1 MIKSPNKTQ
10 IWPVPNNLTED
21 SLSRYLREFTFDI
34 HAFAH
39 QPSSPTNVCDYRV
52 VGDFELLFV
61 MSGQSLITIGQTL
74 HHFTKGD
81 IALIPPFIRNKIDTP
96 PEDPH
101 DNYFIHFD
109 VFPFYR
115 QAEFQQLL
123 EQAIERCTEE
133 LFSDFLHPLL
143 VQMEQER
150 ARKGPGSTLLLE
162 LLFRQL
168 LLSLLRHG
176 FEDTL
181 LHGHIGTAEENVLLD
196 QAIRF
201 IQANIEKPIKI
212 QDICEYLHIS
222 ESYLHKTFSGKMN
235 LSPNYMILL
244 CKVKRA
250 EQLLKTG
257 NYSIKEISER
267 LCFSSQY
274 YFSTVFKRYYG
285 ISPRLFQ
292 NSLFDTHKHTS
303 TTQDL

>member
-1 MIKSPNKTQ
+1 MTKHPQKTQ
-10 IWPVPNNLTED
+10 VWTVPNNLTED
-21 SLSRYLREFTFDI
+21 DLSRYLRDFSFDI

-39 QPSSPTNVCDYRV
+39 QPSSPTNICDYRV

-61 MSGQSLITIGQTL
+61 IKGQSLITIGPTL
-74 HHFTKGD
+74 HRFTQGNM
-81 IALIPPFIRNKIDTP
+81 ALIPHFIRNKIDTP

-115 QAEFQQLL
+115 QAEFQHLL
-123 EQAIERCTEE
+123 EQAILRCTDH
-133 LFSDFLHPLL
+133 LFSQFLYPLL

-150 ARKGPGSTLLLE
+150 ARKGPGSALLLE

-168 LLSLLRHG
+168 LLTLLRYG
-176 FEDTL
+176 FEDHMPL
-181 LHGHIGTAEENVLLD
+181 PQGHSTAAENAILD
-196 QAIRF
+196 QAIGF
-201 IQANIEKPIKI
+201 IQDNIEKTIKI
-212 QDICEYLHIS
+212 QDICEHLHIS
-222 ESYLHKTFSGKMN
+222 ESYLHKTFAGKMK

-274 YFSTVFKRYYG
+274 YFSTVFKRFYG
-285 ISPRLFQ
+285 VSPREFQ
-292 NSLFDTHKHTS
+292 NRLFDTCN
-303 TTQDL
+303 

>member
-1 MIKSPNKTQ
+1 MINSPNKTQ
-10 IWPVPNNLTED
+10 IWHVPNNLTED
-21 SLSRYLREFTFDI
+21 SLSRYLRDFSFDI

-39 QPSSPTNVCDYRV
+39 QPSSPTNICDYRV

-61 MSGQSLITIGQTL
+61 MKGQSLITIGQTL
-74 HHFTKGD
+74 HHFTQGN

-115 QAEFQQLL
+115 QAEFQHLL
-123 EQAIERCTEE
+123 EQAIMKSTEE
-133 LFSDFLHPLL
+133 LFSQILHPLL
-143 VQMEQER
+143 RQMELER
-150 ARKGPGSTLLLE
+150 VRKGPGSTLLLD

-168 LLSLLRHG
+168 LLNLLRYS
-176 FEDTL
+176 FDDTL
-181 LHGHIGTAEENVLLD
+181 LQNHSGATEENALLD
-196 QAIRF
+196 QAISF
-201 IQANIEKPIKI
+201 IQDNTESPLKI
-212 QDICEYLHIS
+212 QDICQHLHIS
-222 ESYLHKTFSGKMN
+222 ESYLHKTFAVKMN

-257 NYSIKEISER
+257 NYSIKEISEQ

-292 NSLFDTHKHTS
+292 KSLLAPHKPTS
-303 TTQDL
+303 ST